1 MDLFTFLESKKTPV
15 GLTDLIV
22 SLADACKLIAG
33 ELREAV
39 DSEHV
44 GTVNK
49 SGEEQIAMDV
59 RADAIVGEHMR
70 ACQYVA
76 VLGGEEMADAEVV
89 NPEGD
94 YAVFCD
100 PLDGSSLAD
109 VNFSVGTIAGIFEG
123 KEVLGKTGR
132 SLAAALYAVYG
143 PKTTLVV
150 TVKKGVHEF
159 MLVGGEWALIKEDFQ
174 VGEAKYFACGNLRAC
189 PERPDY
195 LELVN
200 KYIMNKYTL
209 RYSGG
214 MTPDINHIL
223 HKGGGIFLYPGTPSQ
238 PDGKLRLLFECA
250 PMSLIMEEAGGASS
264 NGLKPVL
271 DVEIKNYEQRT
282 PIFIGGKSEVV
293 YALSI
298 TTPKHDR

>member
-15 GLTDLIV
+15 ALAELIV
-22 SLADACKLIAG
+22 SLADACKLIAK
-33 ELREAV
+33 ELRAAT
-39 DSEHV
+39 DSKHV
-44 GTVNK
+44 GTMNL
-49 SGEEQIAMDV
+49 SGEEQIAMDI
-59 RADAIVGEHMR
+59 RSDAIVGEHMR
-70 ACQYVA
+70 SCQYVA
-76 VLGGEEMADAEVV
+76 VLGGEEMAEVEVV
-89 NPEGD
+89 NKDGS

-132 SLAAALYAVYG
+132 NLAAALFAVYG

-150 TVKKGVHEF
+150 TVKHGVQEF
-159 MLVGGEWALIKEDFQ
+159 MLIKGEWTLINENLRVD
-174 VGEAKYFACGNLRAC
+174 EAKYFACGNLRAC

-195 LELVN
+195 LKLVN
-200 KYIMNKYTL
+200 KYIMDKYTL

-223 HKGGGIFLYPGTPSQ
+223 HKGGGVFMYPGTRSK

-271 DVEIKNYEQRT
+271 DVEIKDYEQRT
-282 PIFIGGKSEVV
+282 PIFIGGKGEVRKCV
-293 YALSI
+293 DFL
-298 TTPKHDR
+298 K

>member
-1 MDLFTFLESKKTPV
+1 MDLFTFLTSKKTPV
-15 GLTDLIV
+15 DLAELIV
-22 SLADACKLIAG
+22 SLADACRLIAK
-33 ELREAV
+33 ELREATN
-39 DSEHV
+39 SKHV
-44 GTVNK
+44 GTVNA

-70 ACQYVA
+70 RCAAVA
-76 VLGGEEMADAEVV
+76 ALGGEEMAEVEVV
-89 NPEGD
+89 NPDGA
-94 YAVFCD
+94 YSVFCD

-123 KEVLGKTGR
+123 KEVIGQTGR
-132 SLAAALYAVYG
+132 SLAAALFAVYG

-159 MLVGGEWALIKEDFQ
+159 MLIKGEWILIEESLK
-174 VGEAKYFACGNLRAC
+174 VGEAKYFAPGNLRAC
-189 PERPDY
+189 GERPDY

-200 KYIMNKYTL
+200 KYIKEKYTL

-223 HKGGGIFLYPGTPSQ
+223 HKSGGIFMYPGTPSK

-264 NGLKPVL
+264 NGKIPVL
-271 DVEIKNYEQRT
+271 DVKINNYEQRT
-282 PIFIGGKSEVV
+282 PIFIGSKSEVEKCRG
-293 YALSI
+293 L
-298 TTPKHDR
+298 